1 MKISNDNY
9 ISNEPIIKKMH
20 FKPQKRSIK
29 RKQNN
34 KFTNKVSG
42 CAICDS

>member
-1 MKISNDNY
+1 MKISIDND

-20 FKPQKRSIK
+20 FKSQERSIK
-29 RKQNN
+29 RKQKN
-34 KFTNKVSG
+34 KSTNKVSG